1 MEYNKIENISN
12 LSKEEMK
19 DINGG
24 IGINYVNALKSIAKS
39 VIDTLRSIGRAWT

>member
-1 MEYNKIENISN
+1 MEYNKKEIISN

-24 IGINYVNALKSIAKS
+24 IGINYANALKSIVKS
-39 VIDTLRSIGRAWT
+39 VINTLRGIGRAWT